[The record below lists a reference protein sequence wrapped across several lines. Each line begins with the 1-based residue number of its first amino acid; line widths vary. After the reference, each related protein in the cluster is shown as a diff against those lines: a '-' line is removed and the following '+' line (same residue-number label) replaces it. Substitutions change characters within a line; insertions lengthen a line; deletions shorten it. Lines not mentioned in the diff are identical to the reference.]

1 MNPPASCA
9 WPSASIP
16 VSGNPVYTPLVRSH
30 EWIDRRSLAL
40 HAAVAEKLAAQP
52 QLLDVARAN
61 IARWRKTGPAPALCE
76 WEDLIE
82 RMPLPR
88 LLEILRSPS
97 EPARRLRQSSPF
109 AGVLSPEEHQ
119 AILSHH
125 EPPGA

>member
-1 MNPPASCA
+1 MNPPATCA

-52 QLLDVARAN
+52 KLLDVARAN

-109 AGVLSPEEHQ
+109 AGVLSPEERQ

>member
-1 MNPPASCA
+1 MNPPASCP

-52 QLLDVARAN
+52 QLLDVARTN
-61 IARWRKTGPAPALCE
+61 LARWRKTGPAPALRE

-88 LLEILRSPS
+88 LLELLRSPS
-97 EPARRLRQSSPF
+97 ESARRLRQSSPF
-109 AGVLSPEEHQ
+109 AGVLSPEERR
-119 AILSHH
+119 AILSRH

>member
-1 MNPPASCA
+1 
-9 WPSASIP
+9 
-16 VSGNPVYTPLVRSH
+16 VRSH

-52 QLLDVARAN
+52 QLLDVARTN
-61 IARWRKTGPAPALCE
+61 LARWRKTGPAPALRE

-88 LLEILRSPS
+88 LLELLRSPS
-97 EPARRLRQSSPF
+97 ESARRLRQSSPF
-109 AGVLSPEEHQ
+109 AGVLSPEERR
-119 AILSHH
+119 AILSRH